1 MASSVFIR
9 HVFCLCALSALV
21 TFDTAV
27 LGEPD
32 VQFVY
37 HNYDSLSSTLVA
49 LHEKYY
55 EISDLYSIGRSVKG
69 RKLWVLA
76 ISGKDAWKHEVLRP
90 EVKYVGN
97 IHGNEVVGR
106 EILLHFAEH
115 LLSNYGVDDDVTRFL
130 DNTRVHLLPTM
141 NPDGFEVAFEGNC
154 TGVIGRYNNG
164 HYDLNRNFPDVFE
177 INDDPIQVE
186 TAAIMSWLEI
196 VPFVLSGNFHGG
208 ALVANY
214 PYDNLTP
221 EDKAEDDAQYSLSP
235 DDDVF
240 IHLAKV
246 YSLQHGNMYN
256 ITVNKCTDV
265 YDYYDYSYD
274 YDDFAGFED
283 GITNGADW
291 YSLTGGMQDY
301 NYVYHGCME
310 LTFEVSCCKYP
321 DESLLEDFWNKNKI
335 SMMKYLEQVHQG
347 VKGLVVDENG
357 NPLPRARVSV
367 IGRSNY
373 FNTTLDG
380 EYFRILLPG
389 QYEIEASANGYTSQR
404 KALTVPGGLYSTVEL
419 NFSFGIEI
427 SSGFHILPSIY
438 LTLISAVCIF
448 IQQFH
453 VED

>member
-1 MASSVFIR
+1 MASRVFIR
-9 HVFCLCALSALV
+9 HIFCLCALLALL
-21 TFDTAV
+21 TCDIGV

-37 HNYDSLSSTLVA
+37 HNYDSLSSTLMA

-76 ISGKDAWKHEVLRP
+76 ISGKDALKHEVLRP

-106 EILLHFAEH
+106 EILLHFARH
-115 LLSNYGVDDDVTRFL
+115 LLSNYGVENDVTRFL
-130 DNTRVHLLPTM
+130 DNTRVHLLPDM
-141 NPDGFEVAFEGNC
+141 NPDGFEVAFEGDC
-154 TGVIGRYNNG
+154 TGVIGRYNNES
-164 HYDLNRNFPDVFE
+164 YDLNRNFPDMFE
-177 INDDPIQVE
+177 INEDPIQVE
-186 TAAIMSWLEI
+186 TAAIMSWLDI
-196 VPFVLSGNFHGG
+196 VPFVLSGTFHGG
-208 ALVANY
+208 ALVASY

-240 IHLAKV
+240 IHLARV

-265 YDYYDYSYD
+265 YDYDYYSYD
-274 YDDFAGFED
+274 YEFAGFED

-291 YSLTGGMQDY
+291 YTLTGGMQDY

-321 DESLLEDFWNKNKI
+321 NESLLEDYWNQNKI

-347 VKGLVVDENG
+347 VKGLVLDEND

-380 EYFRILLPG
+380 EYFRILLTG

-404 KALTVPGGLYSTVEL
+404 KALTVPGGLYNTVEL
-419 NFSFGIEI
+419 NFSLGIEI